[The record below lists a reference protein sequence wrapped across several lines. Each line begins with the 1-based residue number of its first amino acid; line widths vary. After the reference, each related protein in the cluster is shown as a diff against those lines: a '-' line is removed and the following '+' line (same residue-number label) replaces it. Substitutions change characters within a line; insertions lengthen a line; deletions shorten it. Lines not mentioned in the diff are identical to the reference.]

1 MKSGVYKIVFTK
13 SAFELNDDY
22 EYLSDMDKERIYDLD
37 ADSFFDYEDGCY
49 NCFVITTPIEIEKY
63 KDILKSNF
71 IENECID
78 VSNDILR
85 FKIDLAKE
93 LKDNISGLNS
103 VKWGFFMDDLNDW
116 ILDNLDIDIVLDRI
130 SEVGINSLS
139 GIEKDFLKNYKND

>member
-22 EYLSDMDKERIYDLD
+22 EYLSDIDKERIYDLD

-139 GIEKDFLKNYKND
+139 SIEKDFLKNYKND

>member
-78 VSNDILR
+78 ISNDILR

>member
-22 EYLSDMDKERIYDLD
+22 EYLSDVDKERIYDLD

-78 VSNDILR
+78 ISNDILR
-85 FKIDLAKE
+85 FKIDLGKE